1 MSISFLRPF
10 LFWKMLENVSI
21 GRKLEKIK
29 WRHNCKGFSLPPPLS
44 LIHAHIQ
51 HEHSLEINSYFEHFT
66 TVTDIHGLMQLYSLR
81 TFLCSDSDW
90 NVFSEVTSRV
100 RNPKSFSIDTRFIT
114 QTKTDEDCDFPLYT
128 FLLVQLALVAL
139 LQFAMYVIFYW
150 ISHSRLF
157 NKIDIKPTYMYKY
170 SSSLSLVPHSLSH
183 MLIQVISHTYV
194 TLETQS
200 DY

>member
-1 MSISFLRPF
+1 MSLLYIFNCRFLSSD
-10 LFWKMLENVSI
+10 LFCFGKCWKTF
-21 GRKLEKIK
+21 RLEKIK

-100 RNPKSFSIDTRFIT
+100 RNPFHSNLLRSTYIIT
-114 QTKTDEDCDFPLYT
+114 HTNKQMKIVT
-128 FLLVQLALVAL
+128 FLSTH
-139 LQFAMYVIFYW
+139 FWWFN
-150 ISHSRLF
+150 SH
-157 NKIDIKPTYMYKY
+157 
-170 SSSLSLVPHSLSH
+170 
-183 MLIQVISHTYV
+183 
-194 TLETQS
+194 
-200 DY
+200 